1 MWKYCGRQWMNVTV
15 RVVMTYA
22 FKEMLI
28 LRFNLAVTVAAL
40 QAEDVQYTT
49 RIGAEVAGKKNLLLL
64 PPPPP
69 PKKKKN
75 DSKNGHNL
83 KKEQRKRKKNN

>member
-1 MWKYCGRQWMNVTV
+1 MNVTV
-15 RVVMTYA
+15 KGLLNHA

-28 LRFNLAVTVAAL
+28 LRFNLAVTVGAL
-40 QAEDVQYTT
+40 QAEEVRVYEP

-64 PPPPP
+64 PPPPPP